1 MGLVTWIIVIIV
13 FLAILG
19 LGWDTFFLGVRKGAD
34 RIGIGSILETA
45 INTTTGLVKNASQEI
60 TGSSS
65 NLLSLVRVR
74 EDNRLGIRIA
84 AVISTVIVGVTIFYM
99 QKKVTR
105 RTNMIL
111 EQQHKMVEDKS
122 NETRPRQLA
131 RRNKV

>member
-65 NLLSLVRVR
+65 NLLSLVRA
-74 EDNRLGIRIA
+74 DNRLGIRIA

>member
-19 LGWDTFFLGVRKGAD
+19 LGCDTFFLGVRKGAD

-65 NLLSLVRVR
+65 NLLSLVRA
-74 EDNRLGIRIA
+74 DNRLGIRIA

>member
-1 MGLVTWIIVIIV
+1 MGFAVGVNLVLLIQLSEDISNRL
-13 FLAILG
+13 F
-19 LGWDTFFLGVRKGAD
+19 
-34 RIGIGSILETA
+34 EP
-45 INTTTGLVKNASQEI
+45 I
-60 TGSSS
+60 TGS
-65 NLLSLVRVR
+65 V
-74 EDNRLGIRIA
+74 LGIA